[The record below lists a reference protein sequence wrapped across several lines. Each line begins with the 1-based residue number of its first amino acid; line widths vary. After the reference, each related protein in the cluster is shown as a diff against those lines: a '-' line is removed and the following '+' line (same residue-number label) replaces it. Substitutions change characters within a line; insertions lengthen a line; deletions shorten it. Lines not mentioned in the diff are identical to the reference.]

1 LYQFLSDFVLLAHF
15 AFIVF
20 VLCGGLL
27 LLRWPRL
34 FWLHFPAVLWGVFI
48 EVTGWVC
55 PLTPLENYF
64 RALAGADVYQ
74 TSFVEQYVLPII
86 YPAGLTPTIQL
97 MLAAAVIMFNIII
110 YTWIVL
116 ERRRSKRTVL

>member
-1 LYQFLSDFVLLAHF
+1 MYQFLSDFVLLAHF
-15 AFIVF
+15 AFIIF

-34 FWLHFPAVLWGVFI
+34 IWLHFPAMLWGVLI
-48 EVTGWVC
+48 EVTAWVC

-64 RALAGADVYQ
+64 RALAGANVYQ
-74 TSFVEQYVLPII
+74 TSFVERYVLPII

-97 MLAAAVIMFNIII
+97 LLAATVIMFNIII

-116 ERRRSKRTVL
+116 ERRRRKRAAP